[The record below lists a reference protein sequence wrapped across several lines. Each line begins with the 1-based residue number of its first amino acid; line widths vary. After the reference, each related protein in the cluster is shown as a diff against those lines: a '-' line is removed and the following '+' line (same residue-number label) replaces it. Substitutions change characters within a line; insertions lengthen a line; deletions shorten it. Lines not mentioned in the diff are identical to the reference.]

1 MTNLTKV
8 WRILA
13 MLLAISAFSGV
24 SAADTAVIPASWD
37 KYLQEA
43 DKAGAG
49 QMLLV
54 LTRAAGKSRARLFC
68 LEKKNDQW
76 QMPLRPMSASV
87 GRNGIADPEM
97 KCEGDG
103 CSPYGVYP
111 VSMAFGYDAA
121 CRTKMPYQQVF
132 ADDIWVDDPAAPDY
146 NRMVKKASTTAK
158 SFEQM
163 RRNDELYRNGLVVEY
178 NTDPIISGKGSAI
191 FIHFWG
197 KPFNST
203 AGCLGLPKQHLD
215 AVLGFLDPEKSPV
228 IGFFRDDLRR

>member
-1 MTNLTKV
+1 MKI
-8 WRILA
+8 WRFLL
-13 MLLAISAFSGV
+13 MLLAFSAFSGISDA
-24 SAADTAVIPASWD
+24 SAALIPASWN

-43 DKAGAG
+43 DKEGAG

-54 LTRAAGKSRARLFC
+54 LTRAAGKSRAQLFC
-68 LEKKNDQW
+68 LEKKNGRW

-111 VSMAFGYDAA
+111 VSLAFGYDAT
-121 CRTKMPYQQVF
+121 CSTRMPYRQVF

-146 NRMVKKASTTAK
+146 NQLAKLGSTMAK
-158 SFEQM
+158 SFEHM
-163 RRNDELYRNGLVVEY
+163 RRHDELYRNGLVVEY
-178 NTDPIISGKGSAI
+178 NTTPVIPGKGSAI

-197 KPFNST
+197 RPFNST
-203 AGCLGLPKQHLD
+203 AGCLGLPKHHLSE
-215 AVLGFLDPEKSPV
+215 VLEFLEPQKSPV
-228 IGFFRDDLRR
+228 IGFFRLDLRQ

>member
-1 MTNLTKV
+1 MTNLAKV

-24 SAADTAVIPASWD
+24 SAASATGIPASWNT
-37 KYLQEA
+37 YLQEA

-54 LTRAAGKSRARLFC
+54 LTRAAGKSRAQLFC
-68 LEKKNDQW
+68 LEKKHGQW

-97 KCEGDG
+97 KRESDG
-103 CSPYGVYP
+103 CSPHGVYP

-121 CRTKMPYQQVF
+121 CLTRMPYRQVF
-132 ADDIWVDDPAAPDY
+132 ADDIWVDDPTAPDY
-146 NRMVKKASTTAK
+146 NRMVKKDSTRAK
-158 SFEQM
+158 SFEHM

-178 NTDPIISGKGSAI
+178 NTSPVIPGKGSAI

-203 AGCLGLPKQHLD
+203 AGCLGLPKHHLNT
-215 AVLGFLDPEKSPV
+215 VLEFLEPQKSPV
-228 IGFFRDDLRR
+228 IGFFRRDLR